1 MISELAADLVA
12 KVETIAALVSRTSL
26 SIGGRTND
34 PGLLKIPLPA
44 AWIVLKQDAIEE
56 PGYAHESDGGLVSPS
71 QRVLATFAVT
81 VFIDYLTDA
90 DMLAVQ
96 FPLLELVVEAI
107 HGKDAGTVVN
117 GQAISGY
124 RWRYIGQKLAL
135 VYPDRMAYEQR
146 YTVSYVTNA

>member
-12 KVETIAALVSRTSL
+12 KVETIAALTSRTGL
-26 SIGGRTND
+26 AIGGRVND

-56 PGYAHESDGGLVSPS
+56 PGYTHESDGGLVSPS
-71 QRVLATFAVT
+71 ERVLATFAVT
-81 VFIDYLTDA
+81 VFINYDTDA
-90 DMLAVQ
+90 DMLTNQ
-96 FPLLELVVEAI
+96 LPLLELVTEAI
-107 HGKDAGTVVN
+107 HGKDAT
-117 GQAISGY
+117 ISGY